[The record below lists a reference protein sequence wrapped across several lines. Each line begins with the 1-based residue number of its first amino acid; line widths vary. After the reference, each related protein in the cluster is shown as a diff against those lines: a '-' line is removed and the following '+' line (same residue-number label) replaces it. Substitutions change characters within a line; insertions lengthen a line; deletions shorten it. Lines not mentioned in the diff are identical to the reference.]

1 MADPEP
7 GTLNDAAPWA
17 NFDAD
22 VYWKN
27 NYASVFPEDAQI
39 ISRASA
45 FLIKAFAGR
54 PPVELALDIGAGT
67 NLYPALLMLPWVK
80 RIQFAEFAETNIDW
94 LAENL
99 ADTPGE
105 WAWQQ
110 FWDLVADLP
119 GYAGAGPPRP
129 RLAACHEIRHLSIFK
144 LPQRAFGL
152 GSMFFVAD
160 GMTDDEAEFEKAV
173 ACFLGAL
180 TPGAPFMMA
189 FMDGSEGYDV
199 SNVRFPAVRVTR
211 DSLDRL
217 LGRLPVAGTDVL
229 RTDKSIRP
237 LRRGYEAMLLV
248 TGYATAGLGG

>member
-1 MADPEP
+1 MADDEP
-7 GTLNDAAPWA
+7 STRNEAARWA
-17 NFDAD
+17 DFDAD

-27 NYASVFPEDAQI
+27 NYASVLPEDAQI

-54 PPVELALDIGAGT
+54 PPVDLALDVGAGT

-80 RIQFAEFAETNIDW
+80 RILFAEYADTNIDW

-99 ADTPGE
+99 ADARGE

-119 GYAGAGPPRP
+119 GYAATGPPRP
-129 RLAACHEIRHLSIFK
+129 RLAACHEIRPLSIFD
-144 LPQRAFGL
+144 LPSRAFGL

-160 GMTDDEAEFEKAV
+160 GMSDDQAEFEHAV
-173 ACFLGAL
+173 ACFVGAL

-189 FMDGSEGYDV
+189 FMEGSRGYDV
-199 SNVRFPAVRVTR
+199 SGVRFPAVRVTPA
-211 DSLDRL
+211 SLEEL
-217 LGRLPVAGTDVL
+217 LRRLPVTDTDML
-229 RTDKSIRP
+229 RTDRSIRP
-237 LRRGYEAMLLV
+237 LRLGYEAMLLV
-248 TGYATAGLGG
+248 TGYATAGPGG